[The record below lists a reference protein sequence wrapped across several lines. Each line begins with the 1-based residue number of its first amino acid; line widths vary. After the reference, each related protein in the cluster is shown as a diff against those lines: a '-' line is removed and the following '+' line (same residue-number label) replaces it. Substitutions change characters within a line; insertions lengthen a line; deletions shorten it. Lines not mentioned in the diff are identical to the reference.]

1 MSEIVDRNDLADHLP
16 EDTFINEVMISFEAN
31 VYWNFKKTLNSAK
44 NERPLQAFIEQN
56 PKILAALMIGH
67 LGRWV
72 VPQKR
77 LGSEYVTDFIVGDLS
92 SYGFKWVAVELES
105 PTAPLFSKNG
115 DPSAKLSHAI
125 RQIQDWRSWL
135 ADNRSYA
142 QRKTS
147 RGGLGLFGIRSRL
160 PGFIFI
166 GRRNCLA
173 DKDKN
178 LRAQMSEDLNI
189 EICTYDRLL
198 GLCAYYS
205 GLFDEIPDY
214 GKRRHTLNADAC
226 RCK

>member
-1 MSEIVDRNDLADHLP
+1 MGNFVGRNDLEDHLP
-16 EDTFINEVMISFEAN
+16 VDTFIDEVMISFEEHI
-31 VYWNFKKTLNSAK
+31 YWKFKKTLNASK
-44 NERPLQAFIEQN
+44 SERPLQAFIEQN

-72 VPQKR
+72 VPHKR

-92 SYGFKWVAVELES
+92 SYGFKWVAIELES
-105 PTAPLFSKNG
+105 PTAPMFSKNG

-125 RQIQDWRSWL
+125 RQIQDWRAWL

-147 RGGLGLFGIRSRL
+147 RGGLGLLGIRSRL

-166 GRRNCLA
+166 GRRDRLDDRNQ
-173 DKDKN
+173 N

-198 GLCAYYS
+198 DLCAYYS
-205 GLFDEIPDY
+205 ALFEEILDSE
-214 GKRRHTLNADAC
+214 KRRRT
-226 RCK
+226 